1 MSGAVFEVIRESSGV
16 KVGEITTDSNGNG
29 SLGGL
34 LKDKYTIKEKKA
46 PEGYMLSTETVKV
59 VPADFGPDKSVTKI
73 IKNSQVP
80 GETSVT
86 VTKRRDDRN
95 DKNNSPKTGDSSKPV
110 QSALVLCASSVIL
123 AVVAAKK
130 RRKNIQ

>member
-1 MSGAVFEVIRESSGV
+1 
-16 KVGEITTDSNGNG
+16 
-29 SLGGL
+29 
-34 LKDKYTIKEKKA
+34 
-46 PEGYMLSTETVKV
+46 MLSTETVKV

-123 AVVAAKK
+123 AVVTAKK